1 MVSKTERSTN
11 TTVTYSA
18 KGMRSISST
27 SSDDTVE
34 YWSVPSLVKGQWVEY
49 PSGFRFRLP
58 TNYGKAHIKLSRGSS
73 YYIKEERYVLG
84 KLYQTIV
91 RESSPGGYKF
101 GNFFSGNFIYRL
113 DGEVGIPNVLGP
125 PRLVTDERNEAV
137 TKSLNDI
144 ADQKVNIGE
153 NLATLGQT
161 ARLFINPMRSFVNLA
176 KSYHRLPVGRELPW
190 GKLARMTYRDLVRG
204 KYGSKIA
211 EKYLEYVYG
220 FKPLMQDIYEISEL
234 AKSQAKHPL
243 LINGRG
249 SASRSG
255 SASDKYYN
263 NISTGQ
269 DEYWEDISYVSKTRA
284 TLWAKL
290 KDEYA
295 LTRTLNQ
302 LGLLN
307 PASLAWELVPL
318 SFVIDW
324 ALPIGPVLQAMT
336 APAGLDFVGGSV
348 SRRVSAAWSYRIDKQ
363 ASYNIT
369 LESRPADG
377 AFAYNGYV
385 RERIN
390 NWPRAGLWFAPD
402 PLGLHRDG
410 SDRSIKGLALAIA
423 RLPRSL

>member
-18 KGMRSISST
+18 KGTPSISS
-27 SSDDTVE
+27 SSSNDTVE

-255 SASDKYYN
+255 SASDK
-263 NISTGQ
+263 
-269 DEYWEDISYVSKTRA
+269 
-284 TLWAKL
+284 
-290 KDEYA
+290 
-295 LTRTLNQ
+295 
-302 LGLLN
+302 
-307 PASLAWELVPL
+307 
-318 SFVIDW
+318 
-324 ALPIGPVLQAMT
+324 
-336 APAGLDFVGGSV
+336 
-348 SRRVSAAWSYRIDKQ
+348 
-363 ASYNIT
+363 
-369 LESRPADG
+369 
-377 AFAYNGYV
+377 
-385 RERIN
+385 
-390 NWPRAGLWFAPD
+390 
-402 PLGLHRDG
+402 
-410 SDRSIKGLALAIA
+410 
-423 RLPRSL
+423 